1 MRRRVLHLVKLSPQ
15 TVKIGM
21 IEPDS
26 SQPEANFNDAENE
39 NLNQAA
45 NSNSQNQNNSQ
56 NNSFPQN
63 NAPEIKPSQPDK
75 EIIAQ
80 INMLTEKLSNEQL
93 RNMELTEAKN
103 KLESEINGVKMDYES
118 RKRAIEADAAANAK
132 KAADEARIKG
142 HDEGFD
148 NGYKEGLIKAREEI
162 QREYLE
168 KFSDLVQV
176 IDNAGKKL
184 DENFESLVNLNQP
197 RLIRVWT
204 EMLNRMLKRQVELNP
219 DTIDNVLM
227 DLLSRLS
234 DKNQIVIYVSPDD
247 LKYLEGEIDTKFQ
260 EVLRGVKRLELKPD
274 SSVEKGSC
282 IVETAL
288 GVYDARWRTQM
299 SQIENV
305 VDDIFKQVAKDEK

>member
-1 MRRRVLHLVKLSPQ
+1 MRRRVLHAVKLLPQ

-21 IEPDS
+21 IEPELT
-26 SQPEANFNDAENE
+26 QPEANSVDSANNSQPQDL
-39 NLNQAA
+39 NL
-45 NSNSQNQNNSQ
+45 NSNSQAQSQ
-56 NNSFPQN
+56 NQQI
-63 NAPEIKPSQPDK
+63 EIKPAQPDK
-75 EIIAQ
+75 EIMAQ
-80 INMLTEKLSNEQL
+80 IAMLTEKLSNEQV

-162 QREYLE
+162 ENEYLE

-184 DENFESLVNLNQP
+184 EESFANLVNLNQP

-227 DLLSRLS
+227 DLLTRLS
-234 DKNQIVIYVSPDD
+234 DKNQILIYVSPDD
-247 LKYLEGEIDTKFQ
+247 LKYLESEIDTKFQ

-274 SSVEKGSC
+274 TSVEKGSC
-282 IVETAL
+282 IVETGL
-288 GVYDARWRTQM
+288 GVYDARWKTQM
-299 SQIENV
+299 SQVESV
-305 VDDIFKQVAKDEK
+305 VDDVFKQVGKEER

>member
-132 KAADEARIKG
+132 KAADEAIIKG

-260 EVLRGVKRLELKPD
+260 
-274 SSVEKGSC
+274 
-282 IVETAL
+282 
-288 GVYDARWRTQM
+288 
-299 SQIENV
+299 
-305 VDDIFKQVAKDEK
+305 